1 MESHLI
7 IPPDSDCFLAKHE
20 LKPLY
25 DTLIIQHLMQIGQ
38 PQGGFEA
45 WYAQLDSWDR
55 RIIQA
60 SHLKEFLIGL
70 NYTSWDEITKLIPG
84 LELEKVTDSPKLN
97 QVLNQ

>member
-7 IPPDSDCFLAKHE
+7 IPPDSDFFLTKHE

-25 DTLIIQHLMQIGQ
+25 DNLIIQYLMQIGQ
-38 PQGGFEA
+38 PELGFEA
-45 WYAQLDSWDR
+45 WYAQLDRWDR

-60 SHLKEFLIGL
+60 SHLKEYLIGL
-70 NYTSWDEITKLIPG
+70 NYTSWEEISMLIPG
-84 LELEKVTDSPKLN
+84 LELEKVAESPKLN